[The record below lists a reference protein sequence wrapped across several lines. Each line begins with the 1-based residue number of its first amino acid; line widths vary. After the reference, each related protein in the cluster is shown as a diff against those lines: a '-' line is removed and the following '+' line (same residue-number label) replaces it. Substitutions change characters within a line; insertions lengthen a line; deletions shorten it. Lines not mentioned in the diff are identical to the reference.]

1 MERRGASSVPES
13 LPRYSFAAAKHCES
27 AAFCALAELTPRVRH
42 FTRSARALQRQTRR
56 TRERSIGVPKTYFFF
71 VPNTLEFPIHIIII
85 NIIMIM
91 TTIIIILNP

>member
-56 TRERSIGVPKTYFFF
+56 TRERSIGVPNVLFLFARLLF
-71 VPNTLEFPIHIIII
+71 LFAR
-85 NIIMIM
+85 
-91 TTIIIILNP
+91 